1 MNSSDLKTLN
11 SLQEAVEELNEVKDI
26 ADIANIKANVGINKS
41 FDTKQLFASINLRAN
56 YVGKK
61 KVGYGTTVPTNP
73 GIYNSSEGYVNYAD
87 DGGFRF
93 ENATIPSYFVM
104 NGNILLDIKTLR
116 GVRFGFQI
124 RNILNKK
131 FYHPGPAQASATIGM
146 IDQPDGMDY
155 NTYYSTTSSNKYIL
169 YVPQMLQNYNLS
181 LLYSF

>member
-1 MNSSDLKTLN
+1 
-11 SLQEAVEELNEVKDI
+11 
-26 ADIANIKANVGINKS
+26 
-41 FDTKQLFASINLRAN
+41 
-56 YVGKK
+56 
-61 KVGYGTTVPTNP
+61 
-73 GIYNSSEGYVNYAD
+73 GYVNYAD

-93 ENATIPSYFVM
+93 ENATIPSYFVL
-104 NGNILLDIKTLR
+104 NGNILLDIKTIR
-116 GVRFGFQI
+116 GIRFGFQI

-146 IDQPDGMDY
+146 IDQPEGMDY